1 MMGVPRGIMAIANR
15 VTETSEAGFEAHSTK
30 EKAPPALSV
39 TDAPGTGLIHQV
51 TPPPSRTYSTAS
63 KAAGLA
69 RPDTT
74 PEMGVKPPAAGN
86 AVIAMVTTPAEAVV
100 ASETAKRLMVV
111 ATRPTGARMP
121 PRPHP
126 CDDMITAG

>member
-15 VTETSEAGFEAHSTK
+15 VTETSEAGFEAHPTK

-51 TPPPSRTYSTAS
+51 TPPPSRTYNTAS

-86 AVIAMVTTPAEAVV
+86 AVIAMVTTPPVV
-100 ASETAKRLMVV
+100 GVGVGVGVELGVPGGEPPVNPGAYCAA
-111 ATRPTGARMP
+111 ATSTPE
-121 PRPHP
+121 
-126 CDDMITAG
+126 